1 MQWNLK
7 EKREKL
13 TELLFEKYE
22 VPALFLCKNA
32 VLSAFSVGR
41 STGLI
46 VDSGASHTSAIP
58 VHDGYVLQKGK
69 NVISRYLTSDESYA
83 FDTKWFIK
91 NLISKA
97 MECRCSFVV
106 KASIKIRIFYQAS
119 VTTKAFE
126 HASYY
131 Y

>member
-1 MQWNLK
+1 MNFLLQWNLK

-13 TELLFEKYE
+13 TELLFEKYD

-69 NVISRYLTSDESYA
+69 NIIFRFLTSDEIYT

-91 NLISKA
+91 NFGFKSNGVSLQFCCKGLYKDTYFLS
-97 MECRCSFVV
+97 SF
-106 KASIKIRIFYQAS
+106 FD
-119 VTTKAFE
+119 
-126 HASYY
+126 H
-131 Y
+131 